1 MKRSTRALVGMAA
14 VVVLAGCAN
23 PSGTVAFQLGDTT
36 VSNAQVTD
44 SSAGCARL
52 MEGVKPEQVRMTVAQ
67 FMVGGLIS
75 DAIIQQKQL
84 TVTDSQID
92 QRVTE
97 LQGQPLLAD
106 ADCARA
112 VRDLA
117 RWDLVKETV
126 GAAAFQSD
134 VGKLDVAVNPRYGSW
149 DSLRGTLTGASGSLS
164 SEAVNGGVLPV
175 K

>member
-14 VVVLAGCAN
+14 AVGLAGCAN
-23 PSGTVAFQLGDTT
+23 PSGSVAFQIDDMTI
-36 VSNAQVTD
+36 SNAQVAD

-52 MEGVKPEQVRMTVAQ
+52 MEGVDPEQVRMTVAQ
-67 FMVGGLIS
+67 FMAGGLVS

-84 TVTDSQID
+84 RVTGSQID

-97 LQGQPLLAD
+97 FQGQPLLAD

-117 RWDLVKETV
+117 RWNLVQERV
-126 GAAAFQSD
+126 GAAAFRSE
-134 VGKLDVAVNPRYGSW
+134 VAKLDVAVNPRYGSW
-149 DSLRGTLTGASGSLS
+149 DSARGILTGVSGSLS
-164 SEAVNGGVLPV
+164 SEAVTGGVLPA